1 MELWLACALLTV
13 VLYGLGEG
21 LSKEP
26 TVRLGPGRMLALYS
40 LYSVPI
46 YAGWFLL
53 GGGSGSL
60 TATGIAL
67 AVASSLCGTVGNMLW
82 FMAME
87 SGEAA
92 VVSGFTAAYP
102 VVTVVAAVVGLGATL
117 LPLQAISIALLV
129 GATFLLSWVD
139 EDSKGSTNRAW
150 LAPMILAVLLWGA
163 WGVFEKLAI
172 ASMGFAGNAGIYVL
186 VSTPMM
192 LALGWRES
200 RKRGPVDRAD
210 IRAAQPTLILFA
222 VAGITIFLA
231 IGLGPLAVVVPL
243 TTAYPIVAI
252 LFRRYWMEEELTRAQ
267 KIAVGLAIVGAALV
281 GL

>member
-53 GGGSGSL
+53 GNGTTSL
-60 TATGIAL
+60 TAVGLAFGIAS
-67 AVASSLCGTVGNMLW
+67 ALCGTVGNMLW
-82 FMAME
+82 FVAME
-87 SGEAA
+87 SGEAS

-129 GATFLLSWVD
+129 GATFLLGWVD
-139 EDSKGSTNRAW
+139 DAREAPASRAW
-150 LAPMILAVLLWGA
+150 LPPMILAVLLWGA

-172 ASMGFAGNAGIYVL
+172 ASMGFAGNAGVYVL

-192 LALGWRES
+192 IALGWRES
-200 RKRGPVDRAD
+200 RKRGPMAPAD
-210 IRAAQPTLILFA
+210 VRAAQPTLLLWA
-222 VAGITIFLA
+222 VGGITIFLA

-243 TTAYPIVAI
+243 TTVYPIVAI
-252 LFRRYWMEEELTRAQ
+252 LFRRYWMEEEMTRAQ
-267 KIAVGLAIVGAALV
+267 KIAVGLALVGAVLV